1 MPLTDTAIRKTKPA
15 VRLIKLSD
23 GGGLQLHVH
32 PNGSKYWKLA
42 YRYDG
47 KQKKLAFGI
56 YPEVSLAEA
65 RRRRE
70 AARAL
75 LRDGKD
81 PMVQKR
87 AEKLACAI
95 AAGNTF
101 AAVADELLAKMARE
115 GRAETTL
122 KKTKWLFD
130 FARPLIGNR
139 PIGEISAAEVLAV
152 LRKVEVRGRLE
163 TARRLRST
171 IGTVFRY
178 AIATARADNDPTFAL
193 RGALTTPKVK
203 PRAAVTDPKAVGALL
218 RSVWGYEGQPVTKA
232 ALQLMAYLFPRP
244 GELRLAEWPEFD
256 FETGV
261 WSIPAPRMKMRRPH
275 KVPLPSQAI
284 AILTQVRDITG
295 HGNLVFPSV
304 WSQARPISDNT
315 LNAALRRLGYS
326 KDDATAHG
334 FRATASSL
342 LNESGL
348 WHADAIERQLAHED
362 GDAVRRAYAR
372 AEFWDERV
380 RMMQWWADNLD
391 ALREGA
397 TVTPFRLASKTL

>member
-1 MPLTDTAIRKTKPA
+1 MQLTDTAIRKASPA
-15 VRLIKLSD
+15 ARLIKLSD

-42 YRYDG
+42 CRYDG
-47 KQKKLAFGI
+47 KQKKLAFGV

-65 RRRRE
+65 RKRRE

-81 PMVQKR
+81 PMVER
-87 AEKLACAI
+87 RVEKLARAI
-95 AAGNTF
+95 AAANTF
-101 AAVADELLAKMARE
+101 AAVADELLAKMTRE

-130 FARPLIGNR
+130 FARPIIGDR
-139 PIGEISAAEVLAV
+139 PIAEINAAEVLAV

-171 IGTVFRY
+171 IGSVFRY

-218 RSVWGYEGQPVTKA
+218 RSVWDYDGQPATKA

-256 FETGV
+256 FEAAV
-261 WSIPAPRMKMRRPH
+261 WSIPAPRMKMRRAH

-284 AILTQVRDITG
+284 AILTQFREITG
-295 HGNLVFPSV
+295 C
-304 WSQARPISDNT
+304 D
-315 LNAALRRLGYS
+315 
-326 KDDATAHG
+326 TAP
-334 FRATASSL
+334 
-342 LNESGL
+342 
-348 WHADAIERQLAHED
+348 
-362 GDAVRRAYAR
+362 GDPPDR
-372 AEFWDERV
+372 
-380 RMMQWWADNLD
+380 
-391 ALREGA
+391 
-397 TVTPFRLASKTL
+397 

>member
-47 KQKKLAFGI
+47 KQKKLAFGV

-81 PMVQKR
+81 PMVEKR
-87 AEKLACAI
+87 AEKLARAI

-101 AAVADELLAKMARE
+101 AAVADELLAKMTRE

-130 FARPLIGNR
+130 FARPLIGDR

-171 IGTVFRY
+171 IGSVFRY

-218 RSVWGYEGQPVTKA
+218 RSVWDYDGQPATKA
-232 ALQLMAYLFPRP
+232 ALQLMTYLFPRP

-256 FETGV
+256 FEAAV
-261 WSIPAPRMKMRRPH
+261 WSIPTSRMKMRRPH
-275 KVPLPSQAI
+275 KVPLPSQAL
-284 AILTQVRDITG
+284 AILTQLREITG
-295 HGNLVFPSV
+295 NDRLVFPSV
-304 WSQARPISDNT
+304 RSKLRPISDNT

-326 KDDATAHG
+326 QDEATAHG

-362 GDAVRRAYAR
+362 GNAVRRAYAR

-380 RMMQWWADNLD
+380 RMMQWWADKLD
-391 ALREGA
+391 ALRGGV
-397 TVTPFRLASKTL
+397 TVTPLRVA

>member
-1 MPLTDTAIRKTKPA
+1 MPLTDTAIRKAKPSA
-15 VRLIKLSD
+15 NTAKLSD
-23 GGGLQLHVH
+23 GGGLQLHVL

-42 YRYDG
+42 YRHDG
-47 KQKKLAFGI
+47 KQKKLSFGV
-56 YPEVSLAEA
+56 YPEVTLAEA
-65 RRRRE
+65 RKNRD

-75 LRDGKD
+75 LREGKD
-81 PMVQKR
+81 PMVER
-87 AEKLACAI
+87 RVEKLARTI

-101 AAVADELLAKMARE
+101 GAIADELLAKMKRE
-115 GRAETTL
+115 GRAGTTL
-122 KKTKWLFD
+122 QKIAWLLD
-130 FARPLIGNR
+130 FARPLIGKR

-171 IGTVFRY
+171 IGSVFRY
-178 AIATARADNDPTFAL
+178 AIATARAENDPTVAL

-218 RSVWGYEGQPVTKA
+218 RSVWAYDGQPATKA

-256 FETGV
+256 FAAGI
-261 WSIPAPRMKMRRPH
+261 WSIPAQRTKMRRPH
-275 KVPLPSQAI
+275 KVPLPPQAI
-284 AILTQVRDITG
+284 AILKQLRAIAG
-295 HGNLVFPSV
+295 HGGLVFPSV
-304 WSQARPISDNT
+304 RSTLRPISDNT

-326 KDDATAHG
+326 QDEATAHG
-334 FRATASSL
+334 FRATASTL
-342 LNESGL
+342 LNESGR

-362 GDAVRRAYAR
+362 NDAIRRAYAR

-380 RMMQWWADNLD
+380 RMMRWWADKLD
-391 ALREGA
+391 TLREGA
-397 TVTPFRLASKTL
+397 KIIRLA